1 LGNNSHYP
9 WVIVRPEYFAVWAE
23 PAAGAAR
30 KWRNQSMR
38 INAVRSPILVFAVL
52 TAVFVPVM
60 TSQGAVRGSGAS
72 SSDSDSPGST
82 SSSPSAPDPSDS
94 PVPAPAPVQASASV
108 VAPVPARPRHHHHP
122 RREPPTPVSTSPA
135 PTIADMGAFYR
146 SVLDLRPDMPGISNE
161 QYYYIGQAF
170 CTQDDL
176 GLDELNEVQA
186 AYAMP
191 AGSLAYDES
200 MATMMLETA
209 PMEFIQENQDTFGFD
224 GSDYDEPTL
233 NAFRRKLCT
242 DHPLWSQY
250 AQFVH
255 EQLETLGPWQT
266 DPDFADDPDQ
276 SAELWG
282 QDLATWQSA
291 LQPWLPSNG
300 FDTSS

>member
-1 LGNNSHYP
+1 
-9 WVIVRPEYFAVWAE
+9 
-23 PAAGAAR
+23 
-30 KWRNQSMR
+30 
-38 INAVRSPILVFAVL
+38 
-52 TAVFVPVM
+52 
-60 TSQGAVRGSGAS
+60 
-72 SSDSDSPGST
+72 
-82 SSSPSAPDPSDS
+82 
-94 PVPAPAPVQASASV
+94 
-108 VAPVPARPRHHHHP
+108 
-122 RREPPTPVSTSPA
+122 
-135 PTIADMGAFYR
+135 MGAFYR

-161 QYYYIGQAF
+161 QYYYIGRAF

-291 LQPWLPSNG
+291 LQPWLPNNG
-300 FDTSS
+300 LATSS

>member
-1 LGNNSHYP
+1 
-9 WVIVRPEYFAVWAE
+9 
-23 PAAGAAR
+23 
-30 KWRNQSMR
+30 MR

-60 TSQGAVRGSGAS
+60 TSQGAVRGTGATSG
-72 SSDSDSPGST
+72 DSDSPSPM
-82 SSSPSAPDPSDS
+82 SSSSSAPDPSDS
-94 PVPAPAPVQASASV
+94 PVPAPAPHH
-108 VAPVPARPRHHHHP
+108 RHHHP
-122 RREPPTPVSTSPA
+122 RRKPPTAVSTSPA

-146 SVLDLRPDMPGISNE
+146 SVLDLRPDMPGISNG
-161 QYYYIGQAF
+161 QYYDIGQAF
-170 CTQDDL
+170 CTRDDL
-176 GLDELNEVQA
+176 GLDELNEVQT

-224 GSDYDEPTL
+224 GSDYDGPTL

-282 QDLATWQSA
+282 QDLSTWQSA
-291 LQPWLPSNG
+291 LQPWLPNDAL
-300 FDTSS
+300 DTSS

>member
-1 LGNNSHYP
+1 
-9 WVIVRPEYFAVWAE
+9 
-23 PAAGAAR
+23 
-30 KWRNQSMR
+30 MR

-60 TSQGAVRGSGAS
+60 TSQGAERGAGTSG
-72 SSDSDSPGST
+72 DSPSAT
-82 SSSPSAPDPSDS
+82 SSSPSAPDPSGS
-94 PVPAPAPVQASASV
+94 PAPLPAPV
-108 VAPVPARPRHHHHP
+108 VPKPAHRHHHHP
-122 RREPPTPVSTSPA
+122 RPKPPTAASTSPA

-176 GLDELNEVQA
+176 GLDALDEVQA

-191 AGSLAYDES
+191 AGSLAYDDS
-200 MATMMLETA
+200 MSTMMLETA

-233 NAFRRKLCT
+233 NAFRLKLCD
-242 DHPLWSQY
+242 DHQLWSQY

-276 SAELWG
+276 SAQLWG

-291 LQPWLPSNG
+291 LQPWLPNNG
-300 FDTSS
+300 LDTSS

>member
-1 LGNNSHYP
+1 
-9 WVIVRPEYFAVWAE
+9 
-23 PAAGAAR
+23 
-30 KWRNQSMR
+30 MR

-60 TSQGAVRGSGAS
+60 TSRGAERGTGT
-72 SSDSDSPGST
+72 SSDSPSASASAST
-82 SSSPSAPDPSDS
+82 PASSSAPDPSGS
-94 PVPAPAPVQASASV
+94 PASAPVPVPASARVQISASAA
-108 VAPVPARPRHHHHP
+108 VAPTPAHRRRHHHP
-122 RREPPTPVSTSPA
+122 RRQPTTPDSTNPG

-146 SVLDLRPDMPGISNE
+146 SVLDLRPDMPGISND
-161 QYYYIGQAF
+161 QYYDIGQAF

-176 GLDELNEVQA
+176 GLDALDEVQA

-191 AGSLAYDES
+191 AGSLAYDDS
-200 MATMMLETA
+200 MSTMMLETA

-233 NAFRRKLCT
+233 NAFRLKLCD
-242 DHPLWSQY
+242 DHQLWSQY

-282 QDLATWQSA
+282 EDLATWQSA
-291 LQPWLPSNG
+291 LQPWLPDNEL
-300 FDTSS
+300 DPSS

>member
-1 LGNNSHYP
+1 
-9 WVIVRPEYFAVWAE
+9 
-23 PAAGAAR
+23 
-30 KWRNQSMR
+30 MR

-60 TSQGAVRGSGAS
+60 TSQGAPRGPGASGGDSATAS
-72 SSDSDSPGST
+72 SSASV
-82 SSSPSAPDPSDS
+82 APDPSDS
-94 PVPAPAPVQASASV
+94 PAPAPVPAS
-108 VAPVPARPRHHHHP
+108 APVPAHAPAPVVPQPTHHHHHHP
-122 RREPPTPVSTSPA
+122 RRKPPTAGQTGSV
-135 PTIADMGAFYR
+135 PTIADTGAFYR

-170 CTQDDL
+170 CTQDDM
-176 GLDELNEVQA
+176 GLDELNEVQT

-209 PMEFIQENQDTFGFD
+209 PMEFIQENQDAFGFD

-233 NAFRRKLCT
+233 NAFRRKLCA
-242 DHPLWSQY
+242 DHELWSQY

-255 EQLETLGPWQT
+255 EQLETLGPWET

-276 SAELWG
+276 SSELWG

-291 LQPWLPSNG
+291 LQPWLPNNG
-300 FDTSS
+300 LDTSS

>member
-1 LGNNSHYP
+1 
-9 WVIVRPEYFAVWAE
+9 
-23 PAAGAAR
+23 
-30 KWRNQSMR
+30 MR

-60 TSQGAVRGSGAS
+60 TSQGAERGAGAS
-72 SSDSDSPGST
+72 GGDSASASAST
-82 SSSPSAPDPSDS
+82 SASTASDPSDS
-94 PVPAPAPVQASASV
+94 PAPAPAPVPAHAP
-108 VAPVPARPRHHHHP
+108 APVVPKPAHRRHHHP
-122 RREPPTPVSTSPA
+122 RRKPPTAGQTAPG
-135 PTIADMGAFYR
+135 PTIADTGAFYR
-146 SVLDLRPDMPGISNE
+146 SVLDLRPDMPGIDDE
-161 QYYYIGQAF
+161 QYYSIGQAL
-170 CTQDDL
+170 CTQGDM
-176 GLDELNEVQA
+176 GLDALNEVQM

-209 PMEFIQENQDTFGFD
+209 PMEFIQENQGAFGFD

-233 NAFRRKLCT
+233 NAFRLKLCA

-276 SAELWG
+276 SSELWG

-291 LQPWLPSNG
+291 LQQWLPG
-300 FDTSS
+300 GGIDASS